1 MEIQSNIPELTQK
14 QIVQQL
20 CYSDSTVKRYRDQ
33 INLAGAYNR
42 NTTKRKKMSSQDGS
56 ITVKGQNCEDENEIF
71 SRNDLVDRVY
81 LMNDL
86 MKF

>member
-1 MEIQSNIPELTQK
+1 
-14 QIVQQL
+14 
-20 CYSDSTVKRYRDQ
+20 
-33 INLAGAYNR
+33 
-42 NTTKRKKMSSQDGS
+42 MSSQDGS

-86 MKF
+86 VKF